1 LSKQRA
7 PSAQGGAASVFIKD
21 DRIERMNPLSCP
33 EPPSKRRRGRC
44 EGCPWRPTPRNSP
57 PALMKRERKERGQSV
72 PLPLRATLLKLLRL
86 PSFRSL
92 RGAIIR
98 AFSAPM
104 VCRQD
109 KGSEYWPINT
119 GAYPPKTT
127 RDRLTKKRIM
137 PLFSNRS

>member
-1 LSKQRA
+1 
-7 PSAQGGAASVFIKD
+7 
-21 DRIERMNPLSCP
+21 
-33 EPPSKRRRGRC
+33 
-44 EGCPWRPTPRNSP
+44 
-57 PALMKRERKERGQSV
+57 MKRERKERGQSV

-119 GAYPPKTT
+119 GRLSAEDDPRPPDEEAYHAAVFK
-127 RDRLTKKRIM
+127 
-137 PLFSNRS
+137 PLVVRG